1 MEQIETQVSDLRY
14 LTEAPVSL
22 PADRLGRGLGG
33 VAFGAA
39 LPNQSSAA
47 ATAPAAPAPA
57 SAPASAALPGRSNA
71 STTTRSGLSAIPGDN
86 SAFHMTA
93 SQTTS
98 DAAIRST
105 GGGSNKRKSEDEG
118 SGARQQRS
126 KRNRYISIACN
137 ECKRRKIKCNGE
149 TPCQR
154 CGNLNLACLYAP
166 NCCSNSFKESD
177 EYRRMTDQLTRL
189 QEQID
194 VLYHGLASLRSE
206 TLSLAPIRDRNLPPP
221 SGSFAGSPASTSSY
235 SHSHRPE
242 ITHARF
248 PSFRGPTTTAFSLDI
263 ANNTINTMGYR
274 NLTEGDEVHG
284 ASSDNVG
291 AGANVRFPP
300 DTTTDPL
307 WEYGRDEMI
316 RLCRVHEDELGIM
329 YPVLRVDSVIEHARK
344 LTAVME
350 RARIQGTAPPGL
362 DDDSTLQ
369 LKMVMCCALAV
380 EGHGHSERAAK
391 LYDSMESIINRKLMA
406 EPCDVKS
413 LPVLA
418 VLAGYRFVSNNE
430 VLAWRVVGQVAR
442 LCLESGIHQRAGL
455 MKIEN
460 DEERRNALHCF
471 WSAYVL
477 DRRWAFA
484 TGLPYTVQD
493 EDLDP
498 ELPMPEEYPFL
509 VAMISY
515 SRLSAKV
522 WRQVAHSGPVLA
534 REHRQQDLEQLDREI
549 IQWYD
554 RVPEEVKLRRW
565 DKENPLIS
573 TPSYNLQRL
582 RVWTYLRLN
591 QIRTWLYTPI
601 LYSATSIMGN
611 LQQAQLVVDLA
622 KDTIRYLSHLNTTT
636 NFYRKLQVFYHQ
648 FLSSAIAVLFLASV
662 HAPVEFSSACRKEF
676 YLGLELVKDLSAKS
690 WVSQRLW
697 RTISALKEVAPRIG
711 LRQHE
716 DDDAH
721 GTPALTMAGL
731 ATGRH
736 GANSP
741 ASISPFG
748 RGSVV
753 STPGAGPPQ
762 QSTPRMDRLPSPD
775 NGVRL
780 QSEMSRIYEGYVGV
794 QSLAS
799 DQDGGGT
806 VTGGIRTPNSAGGP
820 GNPFTSADATVFQH
834 FREMF

>member
-22 PADRLGRGLGG
+22 PADRLGR
-33 VAFGAA
+33 
-39 LPNQSSAA
+39 PNTS
-47 ATAPAAPAPA
+47 TA
-57 SAPASAALPGRSNA
+57 
-71 STTTRSGLSAIPGDN
+71 TRSSTLSATPGDN
-86 SAFHMTA
+86 SALYTTA
-93 SQTTS
+93 SQTAS
-98 DAAIRST
+98 DAAIRNT
-105 GGGSNKRKSEDEG
+105 GGGGGGGGTNKRKSEDEG
-118 SGARQQRS
+118 SGTKQQRS

-166 NCCSNSFKESD
+166 NCCSNSFKDSD
-177 EYRRMTDQLTRL
+177 EYKRMSGQLTRL
-189 QEQID
+189 QEQVD
-194 VLYHGLASLRSE
+194 NLYHSLASLRSE
-206 TLSLAPIRDRNLPPP
+206 TLCLAPIKDRNLPPP
-221 SGSFAGSPASTSSY
+221 SGNFAASPASTSTY

-242 ITHARF
+242 MAHAKLA
-248 PSFRGPTTTAFSLDI
+248 SFRGPTSTAFSLDV

-274 NLTEGDEVHG
+274 SITEGSEANGTLSEDTG
-284 ASSDNVG
+284 ADL
-291 AGANVRFPP
+291 RLHP
-300 DTTTDPL
+300 DTAADPL
-307 WEYGRDEMI
+307 WEYGRDEMV
-316 RLCRVHEDELGIM
+316 RLCRVHGDELGIM
-329 YPVLRVDSVIEHARK
+329 YPVLRVDTVIEHVRR
-344 LTAVME
+344 LTAAME
-350 RARIQGTAPPGL
+350 RARIQGTAPPSL
-362 DDDSTLQ
+362 DDDATLQ
-369 LKMVMCCALAV
+369 LKMIMCCALAV
-380 EGHGHSERAAK
+380 EGHGHSDRAVK
-391 LYDSMESIINRKLMA
+391 LYNSMESIINRKLMA
-406 EPCDVKS
+406 EPCDVKN

-418 VLAGYRFVSNNE
+418 ALAGYRFVSNDE

-484 TGLPYTVQD
+484 TGLPYTVRD

-522 WRQVAHSGPVLA
+522 WRQVAHFGPVLA

-549 IQWYD
+549 MQWYD
-554 RVPEEVKLRRW
+554 CVPEEVKLGHR
-565 DKENPLIS
+565 DKENPLTS
-573 TPSYNLQRL
+573 TSSYNLQRL

-611 LQQAQLVVDLA
+611 MQYAQLVVDLA
-622 KDTIRYLSHLNTTT
+622 KDTIRYLSHLNNTT

-662 HAPVEFSSACRKEF
+662 HAPVEFSSGCRKEF

-697 RTISALKEVAPRIG
+697 RTVGALKEVAPRIG
-711 LRQHE
+711 LRQQD

-721 GTPALTMAGL
+721 STAAFTMAGL
-731 ATGRH
+731 AAGH
-736 GANSP
+736 HSAHNSP

-753 STPGAGPPQ
+753 STPGAGPPP
-762 QSTPRMDRLPSPD
+762 QSTPAMGGPQSPD

-794 QSLAS
+794 KSLAS
-799 DQDGGGT
+799 SDHGGGSST
-806 VTGGIRTPNSAGGP
+806 SGGIRTPNSAGGP